1 MHVAATLKKHLRNL
15 KIKTNVNVTSANRQK
30 RHAKCITYKQVPIS
44 INGKLAFFYV
54 LFNVEQIQL
63 LVYLLIRELDLF
75 RSVIR
80 LY

>member
-1 MHVAATLKKHLRNL
+1 MGNWH
-15 KIKTNVNVTSANRQK
+15 
-30 RHAKCITYKQVPIS
+30 
-44 INGKLAFFYV
+44 FFYV